1 MIKYMANQRGEGLVR
16 GTKGTVQMTGLTK
29 KQLDWCNNLI
39 KGQNRTEAARNAY
52 PSANGSSVGSLAIQ
66 NWRNKNCQRYLE
78 EQLMNSEIVD
88 KATRRLFQLI
98 DATKTVV
105 LDGEREK
112 VPENGVR
119 LKASLALVTLQ
130 REIARE
136 NPADP
141 DGAYVDTFWQD
152 WYKSEHGTEPT
163 PAELKRFKG
172 DNIEVESEEVQD
184 QLERR
189 MFSSEPVKK
198 GTVSLDPATF
208 TDDE

>member
-1 MIKYMANQRGEGLVR
+1 MAQHQGLIR
-16 GTKGTVQMTGLTK
+16 GTKGTVQLTGLTK

-52 PSANGSSVGSLAIQ
+52 PNAKNTNVLASLALQ

-88 KATRRLFQLI
+88 RCTKRLFQLVDSTKFQII
-98 DATKTVV
+98 DG
-105 LDGEREK
+105 DCME
-112 VPENGVR
+112 VPNDR
-119 LKASLALVTLQ
+119 IRFQASLALVKLQ
-130 REIARE
+130 REIAKE

-152 WYKSEHGTEPT
+152 WYKQEHGTEPT
-163 PAELKRFKG
+163 PAELKQFKG
-172 DNIEVESEEVQD
+172 ENIEVEAEEVQSR
-184 QLERR
+184 L
-189 MFSSEPVKK
+189 FSSEPIKK
-198 GTVSLDPATF
+198 GTVSFDPADF